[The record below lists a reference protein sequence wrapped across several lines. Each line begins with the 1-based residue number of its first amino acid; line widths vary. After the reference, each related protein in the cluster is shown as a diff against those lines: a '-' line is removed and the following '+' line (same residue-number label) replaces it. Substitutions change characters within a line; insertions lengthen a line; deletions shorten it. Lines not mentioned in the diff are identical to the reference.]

1 MTIVCKTF
9 RSPTHSLNDTFGLSV
24 SYTSNP
30 SVEIEHLENVFAKQE
45 TATIFCKM
53 INENNVSEV
62 HFHDILEDF
71 LQ

>member
-9 RSPTHSLNDTFGLSV
+9 RSPTHSFNDTFGLSV

-30 SVEIEHLENVFAKQE
+30 SVEIEHLENVFTKQE
-45 TATIFCKM
+45 SATIFCKM
-53 INENNVSEV
+53 INENNVSEI
-62 HFHDILEDF
+62 HFRDILEDF